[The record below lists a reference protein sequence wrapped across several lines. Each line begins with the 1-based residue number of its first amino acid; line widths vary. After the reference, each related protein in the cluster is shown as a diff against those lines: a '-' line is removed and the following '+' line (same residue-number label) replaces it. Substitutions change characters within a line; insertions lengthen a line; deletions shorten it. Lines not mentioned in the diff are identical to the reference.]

1 MKKKST
7 MIDGFI
13 PRRPSEQLGE
23 LHDESSR
30 KVFFGP
36 EEDRQLNSSGTSESR
51 SLGQPIVGN
60 ELAGFD
66 ADGSLRSLDIPSKP
80 VKKLSRRQRRQLE
93 KQAIKRPRSILRR
106 IIKWLIVLV
115 VLAILSAGGYTAY
128 KFVSA
133 GQSIFQGSILNI
145 FKNVP
150 LKQDSNGRSAV
161 LILGTSEDDPG
172 HEGAYLTDSMLVVSI
187 DQTNKNAYMFSV
199 PRDLY
204 VNYGTACFAGYSGK
218 INGFFSCSNSGTT
231 PADEQD
237 RLAKTQKLIGDIFGI
252 EIQYGVH
259 VNQTVIKEAVD
270 ALGGIDVDVQ
280 GSNGASGVLDR
291 NADWRC
297 NYTCYYVKYDNG
309 VYHLDGIHALYLSMA
324 RGDAVPTYGL
334 GNSNF
339 DREVNQ
345 QKILIAMRDKAL
357 STGTLTNLGAV
368 TSLIKTLGDNLRTNI
383 QTDEIS
389 TIMQV
394 ASEIDI
400 NDITTISLVGENS
413 VVTTGM
419 VNGSSVVVPRA
430 GTYEY
435 SDIRDLIFTIF
446 SSNPIS
452 HEAAPVVVLNGTG
465 QAGLGQTEAD
475 KLTSLG
481 FTISLV
487 DNAPG
492 NSYAQNEVYQIGSD
506 NEATASKL
514 TNLYGV
520 AIKNTAPPVTVNGD
534 VRFVVIIG
542 VATN

>member
-1 MKKKST
+1 MKKKNYL
-7 MIDGFI
+7 IDGFV
-13 PRRPSEQLGE
+13 PRRSSEQLGE
-23 LHDESSR
+23 LHDDHDR
-30 KVFFGP
+30 NVFFGSM
-36 EEDRQLNSSGTSESR
+36 EDRQLSSTGTDESR
-51 SLGQPIVGN
+51 SLGQPQVGN

-66 ADGSLRSLDIPSKP
+66 IDNSLRNLDIPIKP
-80 VKKLSRRQRRQLE
+80 AKKLSRRQRRQLE
-93 KQAIKRPRSILRR
+93 KQVIKRPRSPIKK
-106 IIKWLIVLV
+106 IIKWVFLLLL
-115 VLAILSAGGYTAY
+115 LAGLSVGGYAAY
-128 KFVSA
+128 KFVLA

-145 FKNVP
+145 FKNKP
-150 LKQDSNGRSAV
+150 LKQDSNGRSTL

-172 HEGAYLTDSMLVVSI
+172 HDGPNLTDSMLVVSI
-187 DQTNKNAYMFSV
+187 DQTAKNAYMFSV

-204 VNYGTACFAGYSGK
+204 VNYGMACFEGYSGK
-218 INGFFSCSNSGTT
+218 INSYFGNCSNDGTT

-237 RLAKTQKLIGDIFGI
+237 RLAKTQKLVGDIFGI
-252 EIQYGVH
+252 EIQYGIH

-270 ALGGIDVDVQ
+270 ALGGIDVDIQ

-291 NADWRC
+291 NADWSC

-309 VYHLDGIHALYLSMA
+309 VHHLDGLHALYLSMA
-324 RGDAVPTYGL
+324 RGHAVPTYGL
-334 GNSNF
+334 GSNF

-368 TSLIKTLGDNLRTNI
+368 TGLIKTLGDNLRTNI

-394 ASEIDI
+394 ASEIGI
-400 NDITTISLVGENS
+400 NDITTISLVGDNS
-413 VVTTGM
+413 VVTTDM
-419 VNGSSVVVPRA
+419 INGASVVVPRA

-435 SDIRDLIFTIF
+435 GDIRDLINKIF
-446 SSNPIS
+446 SSNPIT

-465 QAGLGQTEAD
+465 QAGLGQIEAD

-487 DNAPG
+487 DNAPD
-492 NSYAQNEVYQIGSD
+492 NSYTQTEIYQIGSD
-506 NEATASKL
+506 NDATASKL
-514 TNLYGV
+514 ANLFGV
-520 AIKNTAPPVTVNGD
+520 TIKNTVPPVTVNGN

-542 VATN
+542 ATTN